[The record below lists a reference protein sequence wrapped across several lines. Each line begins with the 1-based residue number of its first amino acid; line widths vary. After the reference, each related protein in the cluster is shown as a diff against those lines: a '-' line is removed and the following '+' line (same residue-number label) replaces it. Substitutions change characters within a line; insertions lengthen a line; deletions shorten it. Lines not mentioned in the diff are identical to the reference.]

1 MIKKMDI
8 VAFGEPLMELCDI
21 TDAQGKRVY
30 LPGFG
35 GDTSNFI
42 IAAAR
47 QKASTAYFT
56 HVGADAFGDQF
67 LKLWQDEGVD
77 ASQVVQSETAHTGM
91 YFITYTPAG
100 HQFTYMRKNSA
111 ASRVAPP
118 DVPEALIAR
127 ARLLHVSGIS
137 QAISES
143 ACDAVFRAIEIAKR
157 NGTLVSYDPNLR
169 LKLWGLERA
178 RAIIH
183 ATAALSDIFLPS
195 LDDVQ
200 QLTGLSEPEAI
211 AEYYHSLG
219 IRTVLLKL
227 GSKGVLVSDGTVKET
242 IQGFKVETVDQ
253 AGAGDTFDGAFCAR
267 YLSGAGILEAARYGN
282 AAAALSTTGYGA
294 VAPIPHK
301 EQVEAFLKEKA
312 V

>member
-1 MIKKMDI
+1 
-8 VAFGEPLMELCDI
+8 MELCDI
-21 TDAQGKRVY
+21 TDSQGKHVY

-47 QKASTAYFT
+47 QKSSTAYFT

-77 ASQVVQSETAHTGM
+77 ASMVMRNETAHTGM
-91 YFITYTPAG
+91 YFITYTAAG
-100 HQFTYMRKNSA
+100 HLFTYMRKNSA
-111 ASRVAPP
+111 ASRVTPVDIP
-118 DVPEALIAR
+118 VDLIAK
-127 ARLLHVSGIS
+127 AKLFHVSGIS

-143 ACDAVFRAIEIAKR
+143 ACDAVFHAIDIAKK

-169 LKLWGLERA
+169 LKLWGLDRA

-183 ATAALSDIFLPS
+183 ATAASSDIFLPS

-200 QLTGLSEPEAI
+200 QLTGLSLPEDI
-211 AEYYHSLG
+211 VDYYHSLG
-219 IRTVLLKL
+219 IKTVLLKL
-227 GSKGVLVSDGTVKET
+227 GSKGVLVSSGDIRET
-242 IQGFKVETVDQ
+242 IEGFKVETIDQ
-253 AGAGDTFDGAFCAR
+253 SGAGDTFDGAFCTQ

-294 VAPIPHK
+294 VAPIPYR
-301 EQVEAFLKEKA
+301 EQVEAFLKVNGKDTS